1 MKLLTIE
8 ERAEEIRALF
18 GAGDG
23 VKAKA
28 LEILNETDG
37 VDPAAIAERIRT
49 EFSGGESL
57 TPKLLA
63 IIGGGVAVTA
73 ESTTGIEP
81 VTAEPEPVEPVT
93 TEPEPVEPATTEPE
107 PVEPVTTEPVSP
119 PPFDPTKGF
128 ELPYPDPPAFD
139 VMAFLG
145 ENRGPFLAMIA
156 DGIASSRPALALF
169 DELVVAVAKRTEE
182 IEANKAALAERFP
195 GPTAAAGGDE
205 G

>member
-81 VTAEPEPVEPVT
+81 VTA
-93 TEPEPVEPATTEPE
+93 EPE